1 MTPRLALAAC
11 VALVA
16 ASLGSRALADPPTIY
31 KWIDEN
37 GVAHYTTDKSRIPSN
52 IATRVERAP
61 SVSAPAPTPTAT
73 TTHPD
78 DELRDAVRVKPQ
90 STVATPA
97 PTPAPA
103 PAATSTAAV
112 PAPAA
117 EPPPV
122 SAPPPLA
129 SAPPETAHAPAP
141 AAAPP
146 KAAAP
151 LATDKPAEPDP
162 VSAPPPA
169 PVAPLA
175 PKQTAELAKIDGQIQ
190 SLEAEISTHEEK
202 LAALISSTNDDQKP
216 LVDDPQFREI
226 SQRLPKLQ
234 AELQSLREQRN
245 KIQPPATP

>member
-1 MTPRLALAAC
+1 MTPRIALAAC
-11 VALVA
+11 VALFA
-16 ASLGSRALADPPTIY
+16 ASLASRAVAETPTIY
-31 KWIDEN
+31 KWVDEN
-37 GVAHYTTDKSRIPSN
+37 GIAHYTTDKSRIPSS

-61 SVSAPAPTPTAT
+61 SVSAPAPAPAAT

-78 DELRDAVRVKPQ
+78 DEMRDAVRVKPQ
-90 STVATPA
+90 TPVAA
-97 PTPAPA
+97 PAPA
-103 PAATSTAAV
+103 PAATSTAAT
-112 PAPAA
+112 PAP
-117 EPPPV
+117 EPPPI
-122 SAPPPLA
+122 SAPPPVA
-129 SAPPETAHAPAP
+129 SAPAP
-141 AAAPP
+141 APPPAPARPAAPV
-146 KAAAP
+146 
-151 LATDKPAEPDP
+151 ATGEPADPDA

-175 PKQTAELAKIDGQIQ
+175 PKQTAELAKLDGQIR

-202 LAALISSTNDDQKP
+202 LAALISNTNEGQKP

>member
-1 MTPRLALAAC
+1 MTPRIALAAC
-11 VALVA
+11 VALFA
-16 ASLGSRALADPPTIY
+16 ASLASRSAFAEPPTIY

-37 GVAHYTTDKSRIPSN
+37 GIAHYTTDKSRIPSDVR
-52 IATRVERAP
+52 TRVEHAP
-61 SVSAPAPTPTAT
+61 SVSTPAPAAT

-90 STVATPA
+90 TPIATPA
-97 PTPAPA
+97 PTPAP
-103 PAATSTAAV
+103 PATSTAAV
-112 PAPAA
+112 PAPAP

-122 SAPPPLA
+122 SAPPPVA
-129 SAPPETAHAPAP
+129 SAPPEAAHAPAP

-146 KAAAP
+146 KPAAP
-151 LATDKPAEPDP
+151 AASDEPAAPDP

-169 PVAPLA
+169 PIAPLA
-175 PKQTAELAKIDGQIQ
+175 PKQTAELAKLDGQIQ

-202 LAALISSTNDDQKP
+202 LATLISTADGKKP
-216 LVDDPQFREI
+216 LVDDPSFREI